1 MSASPD
7 SAGAID
13 PQGPM
18 GAGVLPDPIKEAPR
32 SDESPEPLW
41 LIGMRI
47 GLAIVRFVFTPQ
59 GAALTLSGIAL
70 LFAYQHLLF
79 SLPEWWFNSDAYY
92 THGPLIPFLA
102 AYIIWDRRVAI
113 SKAAGIVSGLD
124 KTIAWTAGILTI
136 PILFLAFIASR
147 TDMLTVL
154 SFGIVVAT
162 FLSTIFIWGYR
173 KAWYAAPG
181 ILYLFLGFPI
191 GRGFLDKLT
200 NPLQVMSTSSA
211 FHILK
216 LVGLQPMQI
225 NANQLVIG
233 DYSLYVAAACAGLGM
248 SLSVFAFVVLFML
261 IGRLKWWGNVVMLMV
276 WMPLVILINGIR
288 IAMIG
293 AVGNYYGDHAAASF
307 HDYSGYLSLLLMFY
321 ILMKL
326 TRALGWE

>member
-1 MSASPD
+1 MSATPD
-7 SAGAID
+7 PAGAID
-13 PQGPM
+13 PQVAIGHVTLPEKKQDRDNSSE
-18 GAGVLPDPIKEAPR
+18 GV
-32 SDESPEPLW
+32 EPLSK
-41 LIGMRI
+41 IAMRI
-47 GLAIVRFVFTPQ
+47 LTAIWAFLKTRE
-59 GAALTLSGIAL
+59 GALLTVGGCAL
-70 LFAYQHLLF
+70 LFAYQYLLGA
-79 SLPEWWFNSDAYY
+79 LPEWWLDSDAYY

-102 AYIIWDRRVAI
+102 AYIIWDRREAIGRATGITTDSDKAVAWI
-113 SKAAGIVSGLD
+113 AGL
-124 KTIAWTAGILTI
+124 LTI
-136 PILFLAFIASR
+136 PLLFLALIASR

-154 SFGIVVAT
+154 SFGIVVVAM
-162 FLSTIFIWGYR
+162 LSTIFLWGHR
-173 KAWYAAPG
+173 KAWFAAPG

-211 FHILK
+211 YHILK

-225 NANQLVIG
+225 NANQLVVG

-261 IGRLKWWGNVVMLMV
+261 IGKLKWWGNVIMLMV

-293 AVGNYYGDHAAASF
+293 MVGNYYGDHAAASF
-307 HDYSGYLSLLLMFY
+307 HDYSGYLSLLLMFFL
-321 ILMKL
+321 LMKL